1 LAGTTSE
8 ANVLVGLV
16 EVIRVIQRTKGGFT
30 SCLLDRH
37 EAVCLGKR
45 VPGMKTDAEVE
56 SRHQYGR
63 ESSDIKRKYP
73 AQNIDFAD
81 DQFSVP
87 CIDRSEVEAQKHLLD
102 RSIAAHGGF
111 EDA

>member
-1 LAGTTSE
+1 
-8 ANVLVGLV
+8 
-16 EVIRVIQRTKGGFT
+16 
-30 SCLLDRH
+30 
-37 EAVCLGKR
+37 
-45 VPGMKTDAEVE
+45 VPGKAGARDETDAEVE

-81 DQFSVP
+81 DEFSVP
-87 CIDRSEVEAQKHLLD
+87 YIDKSELEAQKHLLD